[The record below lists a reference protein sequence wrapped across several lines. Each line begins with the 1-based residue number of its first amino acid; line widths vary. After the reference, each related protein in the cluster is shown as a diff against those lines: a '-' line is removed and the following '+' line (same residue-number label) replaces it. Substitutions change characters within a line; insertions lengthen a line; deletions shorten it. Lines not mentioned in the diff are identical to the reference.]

1 MSELKVD
8 TIVNLA
14 GTGKPNLPVSPTL
27 EGAAIS
33 AANTYSYTS
42 SATEPSSPKNGAIW
56 WDSANEKVMVY
67 INGEFKEISL
77 NASSSS
83 GPHNYGDRAFQIGY
97 KNGSQ
102 SSDISYWSMTSSG
115 NAADFGDLS
124 SGTVY
129 KTGCCS
135 DGTYAFRLAGQNYNG
150 GYVLDNEIERWATAT
165 LGNASDFGDLT
176 SVSMNNHG
184 DSNGSRA
191 VISKGRV
198 GSASSSSNQSNYTG
212 KFDYFS
218 TATAGNATDFGDDD
232 IGRDQSTCCANATRM
247 VSMGGYRDPNYLK
260 VMDYI
265 TFDTTGNAVSFGDLT
280 QENHI
285 AAGAGTGEGQRGL
298 HMGGLNKPGNTGS
311 SSYVNR
317 IEYIDVDTAGN
328 ATDGGDLLGTAGY
341 GGGCSNATLAHHFGR
356 SGSSYDVIQQT
367 VLATAANATDFG
379 DLIGNGDLSFG
390 TSGAAS

>member
-1 MSELKVD
+1 MSTIKVD
-8 TIVNLA
+8 EIFGDQPTDAVDL
-14 GTGKPNLPVSPTL
+14 PNKFKVG
-27 EGAAIS
+27 GAS
-33 AANTYSYTS
+33 VEQGYTAS
-42 SATEPSSPKNGAIW
+42 GSEPSSPSNGDYW
-56 WDSANEKVMVY
+56 WDTGNNKLYRYMD
-67 INGEFKEISL
+67 GGFKEL
-77 NASSSS
+77 GVTASGAS
-83 GPHNYGDRAFQIGY
+83 NYGDRAFQIGY

-102 SSDISYWSMTSSG
+102 SSDISYWSMTSAG

-135 DGTYAFRLAGQNYNG
+135 DGTYAFRLAGQNYTG
-150 GYVLDNEIERWATAT
+150 SSYVLDNEIERWATAT

-184 DSNGSRA
+184 DTNGSRA

-198 GSASSSSNQSNYTG
+198 GSASSSSDQSNYTG
-212 KFDYFS
+212 QFDYFS
-218 TATAGNATDFGDDD
+218 TATAGNASDFGDDD

-285 AAGAGTGEGQRGL
+285 AAGAGTGGGQRGL

-328 ATDGGDLLGTAGY
+328 ATDGGDLLGVAGY
-341 GGGCSNATLAHHFGR
+341 GGGCNNATVAHHFGR
-356 SGSSYDVIQQT
+356 SGSSYNVIQQT

-390 TSGAAS
+390 ASGAAS

>member
-1 MSELKVD
+1 MSTIKVD
-8 TIVNLA
+8 EIFGDQPTDAVDL
-14 GTGKPNLPVSPTL
+14 PNKFKVG
-27 EGAAIS
+27 GAS
-33 AANTYSYTS
+33 VEQGYTAS
-42 SATEPSSPKNGAIW
+42 GSEPSSPSNGDYW
-56 WDSANEKVMVY
+56 WDTGNNKLYRYMD
-67 INGEFKEISL
+67 GEFKELGVSVSG
-77 NASSSS
+77 AS
-83 GPHNYGDRAFQIGY
+83 NYGDRAFQIGY
-97 KNGSQ
+97 QNGSQ
-102 SSDISYWSMTSSG
+102 SDDIAYWNMTSAG

-135 DGTYAFRLAGQNYNG
+135 DGTYAFRLGGQNYTG
-150 GYVLDNEIERWATAT
+150 SAYVLDNEIERWATAT

-184 DSNGSRA
+184 DTNGSRA

-198 GSASSSSNQSNYTG
+198 GSASSASDQSNYTG
-212 KFDYFS
+212 QFDYFS
-218 TATAGNATDFGDDD
+218 TATAGNASDFGDDD

-285 AAGAGTGEGQRGL
+285 AAGAGTGAGQRGL
-298 HMGGLNKPGNTGS
+298 HMGGVAKPGNTGS
-311 SSYVNR
+311 SSQVNR

-328 ATDGGDLLGTAGY
+328 ATDGGDLLNTAGY
-341 GGGCSNATLAHHFGR
+341 PAGCSNATVAHCFGGYA
-356 SGSSYDVIQQT
+356 GSTSYNVIQQT

-379 DLIGNGDLSFG
+379 DLIGNGDISFG
-390 TSGAAS
+390 ASGAAS